1 MLERGRGDAELR
13 TTTALRTARKSTAA
27 HLTTSRWCSTKC
39 YTDSMPTKKRRYTIT
54 ADKDVEFALRR
65 GRRSFPAGTSDS
77 RILAALVSKGEQALE
92 QENLATSGQE
102 QRRRSAAGRLA
113 DRFRR
118 PEGLDYAA
126 LGEASARWLDG

>member
-1 MLERGRGDAELR
+1 
-13 TTTALRTARKSTAA
+13 
-27 HLTTSRWCSTKC
+27 
-39 YTDSMPTKKRRYTIT
+39 
-54 ADKDVEFALRR
+54 V
-65 GRRSFPAGTSDS
+65 
-77 RILAALVSKGEQALE
+77 LVSKGEQALD
-92 QENLATSGQE
+92 QESRAASDQD